1 MEHLTS
7 SFALL
12 LDAFQP
18 VFTAPSFELFRTL
31 LTGWVLSMRHRFVTE
46 CIYGGAQVG
55 VGHWARF
62 HRFFSHNVWSLDDLC
77 LVLFRLLL
85 AAFAPCGTIVLAL
98 DDTLCR
104 KRGLGLFGAG
114 MHHDPLFSSK
124 ALKLVSWGHNW
135 VLLGLVVRY
144 PFWAPT
150 KVFTLP
156 FGFRLYR
163 NRQGNNKGK
172 KKTTADTRATSSSGK
187 AIGRRKKTA
196 KSRSRADGSL
206 HQTRPELAL
215 ELLRW
220 IADAFPE
227 RTFLLTADSLYGGKS
242 ILAHLPANVHLIS
255 RVHPDGALYAPA
267 PPPPPRQRGRRR
279 LKGDRL
285 PSMKAWA
292 DDATPWTPLVFDQ
305 FGLHAEVSIKTRQGL
320 YYKAGR
326 DRLLTFVL
334 VRDDKGKRPLSIFYC
349 TQLDLSARD
358 ILSTYAGRWSIEVT
372 IENGKQ
378 LFGFEDPANRLPK
391 AVERT
396 APMAMV
402 LVSLTAL
409 WFHREGHRH
418 VQFPDR
424 PWYRRKKEP
433 SLGDMLATLR
443 RLSWEEFADE
453 ALPKRGPLKTL
464 FAKLTEFV
472 SRAG

>member
-1 MEHLTS
+1 M
-7 SFALL
+7 
-12 LDAFQP
+12 
-18 VFTAPSFELFRTL
+18 
-31 LTGWVLSMRHRFVTE
+31 TGWILTVRHHYVTE
-46 CIYGGAQVG
+46 LIFGGDKVG
-55 VGHWARF
+55 VGHWSRF
-62 HRFFSHNVWSLDDLC
+62 HRFFSHNIWVLDELC

-85 AAFAPCGTIVLAL
+85 AAFAPTGTIVLAL

-104 KRGLGLFGAG
+104 KRGLGIFGTG

-135 VLLGLVVRY
+135 VLLGLVVRC

-172 KKTTADTRATSSSGK
+172 KRSLQKKSLQPIESATRPASGRPASGRPANKSKKPAK
-187 AIGRRKKTA
+187 ARL
-196 KSRSRADGSL
+196 SPFRADGSL

-227 RTFLLTADSLYGGKS
+227 RTFLATADCLYGGQS

-255 RVHPDGALYAPA
+255 RVHPGGALYAPA
-267 PPPPPRQRGRRR
+267 PKPKPDQVGRPRR
-279 LKGDRL
+279 KGERL
-285 PSMKAWA
+285 PSMQQWA
-292 DDATPWTPLVFDQ
+292 DDATRWTRRVFDQ
-305 FGLHAEVSIKTRQGL
+305 YGLHAQLSIKTRQGL

-326 DRLLTFVL
+326 ERLLQFVL
-334 VRDDKGKRPLSIFYC
+334 VRDDTGKRPLAIFYC
-349 TQLDLSARD
+349 TLLDLDARE

-409 WFHREGHRH
+409 WFHQEGHKH
-418 VQFPDR
+418 VQFPYR
-424 PWYRRKKEP
+424 PWYVRKEEA
-433 SLGDMLATLR
+433 SLGDMLTTLR
-443 RLSWEEFADE
+443 RLSWEELAHGVVPQQG
-453 ALPKRGPLKTL
+453 AIKTL
-464 FAKLTEFV
+464 LAKLTDFL